1 VTGTAV
7 PYDLNRYYEHH
18 DFRISLGLKYL
29 VQMVEGMGVT
39 SKVEA
44 VQSFPLGTNDVT
56 AAEVAKIYQTF
67 IEGKVYRFYEKGP
80 ANQINF
86 IRRIEDRHGS
96 VVFEPKR
103 QEAVVALPEYG
114 PQMHEILKRVVT
126 HGTGR
131 TAQRELYLQMGDV
144 EAAGNDPAKP
154 THHLSFAQGIY
165 QGMMAQGLGQHA
177 PGFGPALG
185 FQDQV
190 IAAMKYLVSG
200 SAPTLGIDNF
210 DRKGPKG
217 IEIGLIEAFHLG
229 NFKGFKL
236 DVKNAGDVSMDIQE
250 KDFYRSGDLAFYVE
264 NRVLNPKTSTI
275 MYVVTRG

>member
-1 VTGTAV
+1 MQAVWGDQVISKDDLRINGTLPLGTFNQLERAIEERYQGVTGTAV

-67 IEGKVYRFYEKGP
+67 VEGKIYRFYEKGP
-80 ANQINF
+80 PNQINF

-103 QEAVVALPEYG
+103 REATVALPEYG

-131 TAQRELYLQMGDV
+131 TARGELYLQMG
-144 EAAGNDPAKP
+144 
-154 THHLSFAQGIY
+154 
-165 QGMMAQGLGQHA
+165 
-177 PGFGPALG
+177 
-185 FQDQV
+185 
-190 IAAMKYLVSG
+190 
-200 SAPTLGIDNF
+200 
-210 DRKGPKG
+210 
-217 IEIGLIEAFHLG
+217 
-229 NFKGFKL
+229 
-236 DVKNAGDVSMDIQE
+236 
-250 KDFYRSGDLAFYVE
+250 
-264 NRVLNPKTSTI
+264 
-275 MYVVTRG
+275 